1 MCLIGACPTDV
12 ANLLVSHNP
21 TIDVSKQSYD
31 GRSPDFEALKFV
43 SGVQHVDF
51 LPDRTF
57 SKFPTNSSTVLE
69 PRNPSIDN
77 FFFVIQKHGSP
88 DLKALR
94 L

>member
-57 SKFPTNSSTVLE
+57 
-69 PRNPSIDN
+69 
-77 FFFVIQKHGSP
+77 
-88 DLKALR
+88 
-94 L
+94 